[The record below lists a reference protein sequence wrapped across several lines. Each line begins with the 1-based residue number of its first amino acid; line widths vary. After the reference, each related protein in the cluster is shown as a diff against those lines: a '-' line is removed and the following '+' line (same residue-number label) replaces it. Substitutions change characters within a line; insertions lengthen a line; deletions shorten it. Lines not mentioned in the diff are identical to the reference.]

1 MTKSFVCLQ
10 VKHLHFLSPKL
21 CDFGT
26 GLEVFSKKAIIFNL
40 VISLVPYVEGG
51 TWRRSKFQG
60 SNFKVDQ
67 QHFCKMT
74 HVAKLFQNRYI
85 YSMKRVP
92 KINWP
97 FEKKYL
103 HMYNVYFWKLCSYR
117 LPNIRYW
124 KIELDNDTYC
134 PLSSSRLLF
143 HFQFHEKSMFWFFTL
158 TMMS

>member
-10 VKHLHFLSPKL
+10 VKHLHFLSPKV
-21 CDFGT
+21 CDFST

-92 KINWP
+92 KIN
-97 FEKKYL
+97 
-103 HMYNVYFWKLCSYR
+103 
-117 LPNIRYW
+117 
-124 KIELDNDTYC
+124 
-134 PLSSSRLLF
+134 
-143 HFQFHEKSMFWFFTL
+143 
-158 TMMS
+158 

>member
-26 GLEVFSKKAIIFNL
+26 GFEVFSKKAIIFNL

-92 KINWP
+92 KIN
-97 FEKKYL
+97 
-103 HMYNVYFWKLCSYR
+103 
-117 LPNIRYW
+117 
-124 KIELDNDTYC
+124 
-134 PLSSSRLLF
+134 
-143 HFQFHEKSMFWFFTL
+143 
-158 TMMS
+158 

>member
-1 MTKSFVCLQ
+1 MVRSLQEMPKSFVLFPSETFAIFIPQ
-10 VKHLHFLSPKL
+10 PLWLSSRIGSSVKKSHFIHPVISEDPEWVKRIV
-21 CDFGT
+21 T
-26 GLEVFSKKAIIFNL
+26 FSFWKEIYLYYIIFNL

-97 FEKKYL
+97 FEK
-103 HMYNVYFWKLCSYR
+103 
-117 LPNIRYW
+117 
-124 KIELDNDTYC
+124 
-134 PLSSSRLLF
+134 
-143 HFQFHEKSMFWFFTL
+143 
-158 TMMS
+158 